1 MMLGG
6 RMKKNS
12 LFTKFTILIS
22 ASIVAGIIFTHFTAL
37 YFMKQMHQQLPVSE
51 NIYTICKILVEQIDI
66 NDKRATL
73 SHIKQFNTEL
83 RYVNGNVEWT
93 SSTLVPRLDVIKKY
107 SKNKHSFWYNGDIVT
122 TIETNNG
129 IYIFMGINPLKKLE
143 FPWQLVAVWSV
154 FIIILLGFIHYKTR
168 EYLKPLKIL
177 HNGVLQAEQ
186 GDFSIKLPATTN
198 DELGQLIHTFN
209 SMALKVGNDIQSRDQ
224 LLRDL
229 SHEFR
234 SPLSRMMMA
243 TEFVPDVEIRQS
255 LKNNILIL
263 EKMTASILEEER
275 IDSPYGKINR
285 DSFDL
290 EKMLAEIVEQK
301 KNNGQTVVLSTT
313 ESLILC
319 ADRERLRIA
328 ITNIVDN
335 SLKYSRKD
343 SGPVQIYY
351 TKVDNAVQIRISDS
365 GIGIAEAEIPFIFEP
380 FYRVDKARKQTAGG
394 YGLGLSLTKKIIN
407 AHNGTITV
415 DSVISKGTTF
425 TVSLP
430 L

>member
-1 MMLGG
+1 
-6 RMKKNS
+6 
-12 LFTKFTILIS
+12 
-22 ASIVAGIIFTHFTAL
+22 
-37 YFMKQMHQQLPVSE
+37 
-51 NIYTICKILVEQIDI
+51 
-66 NDKRATL
+66 
-73 SHIKQFNTEL
+73 
-83 RYVNGNVEWT
+83 
-93 SSTLVPRLDVIKKY
+93 
-107 SKNKHSFWYNGDIVT
+107 
-122 TIETNNG
+122 
-129 IYIFMGINPLKKLE
+129 
-143 FPWQLVAVWSV
+143 
-154 FIIILLGFIHYKTR
+154 
-168 EYLKPLKIL
+168 
-177 HNGVLQAEQ
+177 
-186 GDFSIKLPATTN
+186 
-198 DELGQLIHTFN
+198 
-209 SMALKVGNDIQSRDQ
+209 
-224 LLRDL
+224 
-229 SHEFR
+229 
-234 SPLSRMMMA
+234 MMMA

>member
-1 MMLGG
+1 MNCGET
-6 RMKKNS
+6 MKKNS

-22 ASIVAGIIFTHFTAL
+22 VSIVAGIIFTHFTAL
-37 YFMKQMHQQLPVSE
+37 YFMKQMQKELPVSE
-51 NIYTICKILVEQIDI
+51 NIYNICKILVNQIDI
-66 NDKRATL
+66 NDEHATR
-73 SHIKQFNTEL
+73 SFIKQFNIEL
-83 RYVNGNVEWT
+83 RYVNGTIEWT
-93 SSTLVPRLDVIKKY
+93 SSKLVPRLDVTRKY
-107 SKNKHSFWYNGDIVT
+107 SKNKHSFWYNDDIVT

-129 IYIFMGINPLKKLE
+129 TYIFMGINPLKKFD

-154 FIIILLGFIHYKTR
+154 FIIILLGFIHYKIR
-168 EYLKPLKIL
+168 DYLKPLKTL
-177 HNGVLQAEQ
+177 HRGVLQAEQ

-243 TEFVPDVEIRQS
+243 TEFVPDGEIRQS

-290 EKMLAEIVEQK
+290 QIMLTEIVEQK
-301 KNNGQTVVLSTT
+301 RNNGQTVVLSNN
-313 ESLILC
+313 ESLVLC
-319 ADRERLRIA
+319 ADQERLRIA
-328 ITNIVDN
+328 IVNIVDN

-343 SGPVQIYY
+343 SEPVQIHY
-351 TKVDNAVQIRISDS
+351 TKIDNTVQIRISDT
-365 GIGIAEAEIPFIFEP
+365 GIGIAEEEIPFIFEP
-380 FYRVDKARKQTAGG
+380 FYRVDKARKHTAGG

-407 AHNGTITV
+407 SHNGTITV
-415 DSVISKGTTF
+415 DSVLSKGTTF
-425 TVSLP
+425 KITLP
-430 L
+430 Q